1 MKLELKC
8 NFFSNF
14 TRLNFFVTPLGN
26 TVKLKMQKWI
36 QFLQKTPTL
45 WGMKFFS
52 SSSIFFKIIIFHF
65 LWLLLKSLKC
75 RQWNDKNF
83 KMFTLFLFFAVAPQ
97 IRPVPQNGRLVVYQ
111 GEAATLGCDILR
123 GNPTP
128 EIKWRRKVSQLIS
141 NLY

>member
-1 MKLELKC
+1 MQSQIKDA
-8 NFFSNF
+8 
-14 TRLNFFVTPLGN
+14 
-26 TVKLKMQKWI
+26 KMNPVSAK
-36 QFLQKTPTL
+36 KSPTL

>member
-1 MKLELKC
+1 MGHEILLLLF
-8 NFFSNF
+8 N
-14 TRLNFFVTPLGN
+14 
-26 TVKLKMQKWI
+26 
-36 QFLQKTPTL
+36 
-45 WGMKFFS
+45 
-52 SSSIFFKIIIFHF
+52 FFKIIIFHF